1 MSVDIKKEPLF
12 KKLTVIVM
20 ISVFIM
26 GTIFLG
32 SQYYFI
38 NKLYNS
44 QFQINQTMVGTLTS
58 MYPENEVEIVKA
70 VIDKSDDKYNK
81 SGQDILAKYGYHN
94 DSTIAY
100 DKVKKEYF
108 FNIITYDII
117 IIVIISMIVIALLW
131 YIIKYFVRKLDSFSL
146 AVDEIMKD
154 NYSFDMKDYDQGI
167 LSRLNFQFKQMS
179 KKLESNITTLEAEK
193 ENIKSLVTDISH
205 QLKTPVSSIKLFN
218 QILLDDD
225 ISNSERIE
233 FLTRSERDI
242 NSLEW
247 LVGSLVKLSRLEV
260 GMINIKMHREDLKN
274 TILKAINEI
283 YFKAEE
289 KNIEIIIGN
298 FKNMLI
304 NHDTNWTKEA
314 VFNVLENAV
323 KYTNE
328 GGKISVDMIEMESF
342 IRIDIEDNGIGISEN
357 EMNDVYKRFYRG
369 KSKAV
374 QVKEG
379 SGVGLYLTRKILE
392 IQGGSIILNSRKGEG
407 TVFNLFLQK
416 C

>member
-81 SGQDILAKYGYHN
+81 SGQDILAKYGYHD

-117 IIVIISMIVIALLW
+117 IIVVISMIVIALLW
-131 YIIKYFVRKLDSFSL
+131 FTIKYFFRKIDSFSL

-154 NYSFDMKDYDQGI
+154 NYSFDMNDYDQGI

-218 QILLDDD
+218 QILLEDD
-225 ISNSERIE
+225 ISSSERIE
-233 FLTRSERDI
+233 FLTRSESDI

-304 NHDTNWTKEA
+304 DHDTNWTKEA

-342 IRIDIEDNGIGISEN
+342 IRIDIEDSGIGISEN
-357 EMNDVYKRFYRG
+357 EMSDVYKRFYRG
-369 KSKAV
+369 KSKGV

-392 IQGGSIILNSRKGEG
+392 IQGGSIILTSRQGEG
-407 TVFNLFLQK
+407 TVFNFFLQK

>member
-26 GTIFLG
+26 GTIFLA

-70 VIDKSDDKYNK
+70 VIDKNDAKYNK
-81 SGQDILAKYGYHN
+81 SGQAILEKYGYHN
-94 DSTIAY
+94 DSSIAY

-108 FNIITYDII
+108 FNIITYDIL

-131 YIIKYFVRKLDSFSL
+131 FTIKYFFRKIASFSL

-179 KKLESNITTLEAEK
+179 KKLENNITTLEAEK

-218 QILLDDD
+218 QILLEDD
-225 ISNSERIE
+225 ISHNERTE
-233 FLTRSERDI
+233 FLTRSESDI

-260 GMINIKMHREDLKN
+260 GMINIKMEREDIKN
-274 TILKAINEI
+274 TILKAVKEI

-289 KNIEIIIGN
+289 KNIEISIGN
-298 FKNMLI
+298 FKNVLI
-304 NHDTNWTKEA
+304 DHDTNWTKEA

-328 GGKISVDMIEMESF
+328 GGKISVDMIELESF
-342 IRIDIEDNGIGISEN
+342 IRIDIEDTGIGISEN

-374 QVKEG
+374 GVKEG
-379 SGVGLYLTRKILE
+379 SGVGLYLTKKILE
-392 IQGGSIILNSRKGEG
+392 IQGGSIMLTSRQGEG

>member
-1 MSVDIKKEPLF
+1 MIV
-12 KKLTVIVM
+12 VI
-20 ISVFIM
+20 
-26 GTIFLG
+26 
-32 SQYYFI
+32 
-38 NKLYNS
+38 
-44 QFQINQTMVGTLTS
+44 
-58 MYPENEVEIVKA
+58 A
-70 VIDKSDDKYNK
+70 VI
-81 SGQDILAKYGYHN
+81 GVA
-94 DSTIAY
+94 
-100 DKVKKEYF
+100 F
-108 FNIITYDII
+108 
-117 IIVIISMIVIALLW
+117 LW

-154 NYSFDMKDYDQGI
+154 NYAFGMNDYDQGI

-218 QILLDDD
+218 QILLEDD
-225 ISNSERIE
+225 ISSSERIE
-233 FLTRSERDI
+233 FLTRSESDI

-274 TILKAINEI
+274 TILKAVNEI

-298 FKNMLI
+298 FKNILI

-342 IRIDIEDNGIGISEN
+342 IRIDIEDNGIGILEN